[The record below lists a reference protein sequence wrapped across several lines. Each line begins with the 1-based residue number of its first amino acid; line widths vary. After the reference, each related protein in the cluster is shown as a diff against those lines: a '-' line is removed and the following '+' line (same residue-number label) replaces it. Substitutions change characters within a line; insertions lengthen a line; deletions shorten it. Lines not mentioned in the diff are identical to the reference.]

1 MKEIA
6 LHGGPGRAA
15 PGSRERYLVTKTII
29 K

>member
-15 PGSRERYLVTKTII
+15 PGSSERYLVTKII
-29 K
+29 IE